1 MQSATKIDDKVLE
14 EERLLIRLAD
24 VWWRSRPGS
33 PGLRWVLAREAMKEP
48 KVQEA
53 LESLN
58 WKAKATDNELYA
70 AFNAAISKS
79 PFKAGDS
86 WDTGD
91 VDAEQLTFKQKSEHR

>member
-1 MQSATKIDDKVLE
+1 MQSATRIDDTVLE
-14 EERLLIRLAD
+14 DERLLIRLAD

-33 PGLRWVLAREAMKEP
+33 PGFHWVMVREAMRET

-79 PFKAGDS
+79 PFKTGYFDA

-91 VDAEQLTFKQKSEHR
+91 ADT

>member
-33 PGLRWVLAREAMKEP
+33 PGLRWVLVREAMKAP
-48 KVQEA
+48 QVQEA

-58 WKAKATDNELYA
+58 CKAKATDNELYA

-79 PFKAGDS
+79 PFKAGDFDS

-91 VDAEQLTFKQKSEHR
+91 VDTEQ